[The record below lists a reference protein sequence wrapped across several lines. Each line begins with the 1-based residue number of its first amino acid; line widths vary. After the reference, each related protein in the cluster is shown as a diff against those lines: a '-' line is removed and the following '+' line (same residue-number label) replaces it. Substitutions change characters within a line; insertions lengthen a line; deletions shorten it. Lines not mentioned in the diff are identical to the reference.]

1 MKKRVQEKEE
11 DVELTLKVY
20 LDFAPPAV
28 YDSVDSKRGPGWSMV
43 WSWWTKDDLP
53 LQDHRS
59 LNKA

>member
-1 MKKRVQEKEE
+1 
-11 DVELTLKVY
+11 VELTLKVY